1 MPCRWLKLFPPISGS
16 QATAD
21 AELPRI
27 NHYATETNA
36 NCYNDPRSSVLN
48 SGFFLS
54 VDETSNISFNRTDW
68 SWNQIDNSVINISHG
83 ELNST
88 TLNNCYQRQIVH
100 NKVNIEWDLCFVDI
114 APALDT
120 IEHCDVIYWV
130 IFHLKHF
137 RHDKDTTRRLKVLL
151 NFSNIT
157 KCSTDDSWQ
166 YFQPV
171 SSTWFSWC
179 IYCS

>member
-1 MPCRWLKLFPPISGS
+1 MPIVTMIQDRRFLIVAFSWVWMKLQTYLGS
-16 QATAD
+16 
-21 AELPRI
+21 
-27 NHYATETNA
+27 TE
-36 NCYNDPRSSVLN
+36 
-48 SGFFLS
+48 
-54 VDETSNISFNRTDW
+54 W

-114 APALDT
+114 APALNT
-120 IEHCDVIYWV
+120 IEHCDGIYWV

-171 SSTWFSWC
+171 SSTWFYWC